1 MRNVTEEGT
10 SADGVEYPVTYRIF
24 ESLAE
29 AVEEMD
35 GGEEAVLDNLNSR
48 QRQSA
53 LQSPK
58 GQVREAVRDAQ
69 EAGHDVETIQSAVD
83 TGDAGGDEALQGV
96 LDAIE
101 AHQEAAAEFVL
112 GSPRGSSSG
121 LTKTA
126 KRQFGE
132 RLGEAYGDDPDALR
146 ELADELGVD
155 VDDIL

>member
-1 MRNVTEEGT
+1 MENRTEDST
-10 SADGVEYPVTYRIF
+10 KASGVEYPVTYRVF
-24 ESLAE
+24 ESIPE

-35 GGEEAVLDNLNSR
+35 GGEEAVLENLNSR

-58 GQVREAVRDAQ
+58 GQVRDAVEAAL
-69 EAGHDVETIQSAVD
+69 EAGFSENEIQSAVD
-83 TGDAGGDEALQGV
+83 SGETDEEALQSV

-101 AHQEAAAEFVL
+101 AHQTAALEFIL

-126 KRQFGE
+126 KREFGE
-132 RLGEAYGDDPDALR
+132 RLGERYDDDPEALR

-155 VDDIL
+155 VEDLF